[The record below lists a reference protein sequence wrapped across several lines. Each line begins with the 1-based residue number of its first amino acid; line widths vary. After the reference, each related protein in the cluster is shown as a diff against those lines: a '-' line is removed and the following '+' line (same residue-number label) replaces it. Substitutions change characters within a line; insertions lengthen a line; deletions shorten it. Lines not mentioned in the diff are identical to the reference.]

1 MEGDRADAALVRSL
15 TVGLVT
21 LFVIVAVVIA
31 IRLGNNLIRRLVRLR
46 TETLKLADE
55 HLPQVVER
63 LRAGEQIDVAVEVP
77 ELDHGKD
84 EIGEVAAAFNKAQQM
99 AVAAAVQEVKTREGI
114 NAVFLNIARRS
125 QTIMHHQLQ
134 VLDSAERAVDN
145 PDQLELLSSWII
157 QRLGNA
163 GMQKT

>member
-1 MEGDRADAALVRSL
+1 M
-15 TVGLVT
+15 T